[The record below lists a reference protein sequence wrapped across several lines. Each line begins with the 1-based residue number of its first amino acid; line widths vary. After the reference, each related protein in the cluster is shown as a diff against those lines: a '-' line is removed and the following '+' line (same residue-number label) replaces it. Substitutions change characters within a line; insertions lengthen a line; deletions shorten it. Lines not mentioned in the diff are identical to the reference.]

1 MRVLAFALIV
11 SLAPLGSARAATPDA
26 AFTARVGDA
35 IARAVGRRMG
45 PGTTVR
51 VEQVRVTATPSD
63 EAIDVTPAPDARTG
77 RPSLY
82 SLTVTTSA
90 GPRRIGSAMA
100 TVIVET
106 DLLRAT
112 RALVRGDELSE
123 ADVVAT
129 RGEAAGVGIKR
140 LPITSETVGARMSKA
155 VEEGAVLSNEVLAVQ
170 WLVRSGQQV
179 RLRAVVDGIE
189 AHGLGIATEHGR
201 AGAIVRVVN
210 PESKKTLVGRVVG
223 LREIE
228 VIHGS

>member
-1 MRVLAFALIV
+1 MQIHGFALIV
-11 SLAPLGSARAATPDA
+11 SLALVGSAHAATPDA
-26 AFTARVGDA
+26 AFVTRVGDA
-35 IARAVGRRMG
+35 IARVVGKRMG
-45 PGTTVR
+45 PGATVR

-63 EAIDVTPAPDARTG
+63 ETIDVTPAPDARTG

-82 SLTVTTSA
+82 SLTVTTPS

-100 TVIVET
+100 TAVVEA

-112 RALVRGDELSE
+112 RALTRGDEVSE

-129 RGEAAGVGIKR
+129 RGEAAGVSLKR
-140 LPITSETVGARMSKA
+140 LPIASETVGARMTRA
-155 VEEGAVLSNEVLAVQ
+155 VEEGAVLSNDVLSVQ

-179 RLRAVVDGIE
+179 RLRALVEGIE

-210 PESKKTLVGRVVG
+210 PESKRTLLGRVVG
-223 LREIE
+223 LGEIE